1 MYLEM
6 LKFKDETNW
15 GNEVLGLRKKYN
27 LPLKEEN
34 IKNMSERDWK
44 SVVNISVYRE
54 AFLQLQ
60 VEFSINRKTSHLSCN
75 KLCTKDY
82 LKQLPP
88 SLAKV
93 VFRAK
98 TRMLDIKTNY
108 KNEYY
113 ENLKCPFCCE
123 LDEFDRIFTCR
134 FGIRVPKEIKHFRL
148 QSFGSEV
155 SLPVLEKI
163 GQFLKRYL
171 KYRAYLT

>member
-1 MYLEM
+1 MNLI
-6 LKFKDETNW
+6 W

-27 LPLKEEN
+27 LPLKDEN

-44 SVVNISVYRE
+44 SIVKSSVHRE
-54 AFLQLQ
+54 ALLQLQ
-60 VEFSINRKTSHLSCN
+60 VELSMNRKTSHLSYN
-75 KLCTKDY
+75 KLCTQDY

-108 KNEYY
+108 KSKYY
-113 ENLKCPFCCE
+113 ENLKCPFCCV
-123 LDEFDRIFTCR
+123 LDESFGHLFTCR
-134 FGIRVPKEIKHFRL
+134 FGIRVPKVIRHFRL

-155 SLPVLEKI
+155 SLPILEKI

-171 KYRAYLT
+171 KYRAYLI